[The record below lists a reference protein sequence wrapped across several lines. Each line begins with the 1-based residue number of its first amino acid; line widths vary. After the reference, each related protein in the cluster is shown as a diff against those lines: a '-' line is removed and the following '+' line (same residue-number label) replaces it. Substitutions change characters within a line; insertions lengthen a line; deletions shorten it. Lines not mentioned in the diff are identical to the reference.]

1 MTFRRLVRGRE
12 SLRGRRWVWCV
23 VYLAAL
29 LPITLAP
36 RLGGGVPVPPAGT
49 TAPADI
55 RAPLPLEQLDA
66 EATDRRRREARDSV
80 APIYDLDG
88 EAAGRALQFLADQFD
103 RGRRSEPSSGL
114 PEAARDFLVAN
125 RFSGDIEVRL
135 REAVGAGFRRPV
147 AGGRSLLPVTGPVV
161 LRELPG
167 GRTSR
172 LTAPIDAATPDE
184 ARRTAAAELARGGA
198 SPAEIAALEPLLA
211 DLVTA
216 NLSYDAALTEARRAE
231 AAERVA
237 PLVSRYPAGRTIVR
251 QGETVDEGAER
262 TLAALN
268 RSMAERL
275 SVPTILGHLLLLG
288 LVLFFI
294 DRYVFVDQRSHRRER
309 ELFSLLVV
317 VTIVG
322 LALEGGFL
330 WLFERVASSLSQA
343 PFNDPSLYL
352 PMVPVATGTMLIT
365 LLVSPRAGM
374 AFILFFL
381 PLLGL
386 MTEWDLRSLLFG
398 LLSSLA
404 AIHGITAYRRRS
416 TLIRAGLLLGAI
428 NAIGVLALRG
438 AATSTVPAS
447 HVGFEM
453 ACGFAGGILVSI
465 LVSFLLPMLESTFNI
480 LTDVRLLELS
490 NLANPLL
497 RRLAMES
504 PGSYHH
510 SVIVGTLAEAAAE
523 SIGANALFC
532 RVAAYYHDV
541 GKLVKPTYY
550 VENQKQGENRHDR
563 LKPHLSALV
572 IASHV
577 REGMELA
584 RSHGVPESIL
594 DIIPQHHG
602 TRRIN
607 YFYQKARR
615 SGSLQEGEIREAD
628 FRYPGPRPQSR
639 EAALLMLAD
648 SIEAAARSLDDHH
661 PGRLK
666 GVVNTIVSDVVLD
679 DQFSECDL
687 SFSDLERVR
696 AAFFKA
702 LCSIHHH
709 RIDYPGFD
717 FEAVEARPFRASA
730 THDVPSADA
739 G

>member
-1 MTFRRLVRGRE
+1 
-12 SLRGRRWVWCV
+12 
-23 VYLAAL
+23 
-29 LPITLAP
+29 
-36 RLGGGVPVPPAGT
+36 
-49 TAPADI
+49 
-55 RAPLPLEQLDA
+55 
-66 EATDRRRREARDSV
+66 
-80 APIYDLDG
+80 
-88 EAAGRALQFLADQFD
+88 
-103 RGRRSEPSSGL
+103 
-114 PEAARDFLVAN
+114 
-125 RFSGDIEVRL
+125 
-135 REAVGAGFRRPV
+135 
-147 AGGRSLLPVTGPVV
+147 
-161 LRELPG
+161 
-167 GRTSR
+167 
-172 LTAPIDAATPDE
+172 
-184 ARRTAAAELARGGA
+184 
-198 SPAEIAALEPLLA
+198 
-211 DLVTA
+211 
-216 NLSYDAALTEARRAE
+216 
-231 AAERVA
+231 
-237 PLVSRYPAGRTIVR
+237 
-251 QGETVDEGAER
+251 
-262 TLAALN
+262 
-268 RSMAERL
+268 
-275 SVPTILGHLLLLG
+275 
-288 LVLFFI
+288 
-294 DRYVFVDQRSHRRER
+294 
-309 ELFSLLVV
+309 
-317 VTIVG
+317 
-322 LALEGGFL
+322 
-330 WLFERVASSLSQA
+330 
-343 PFNDPSLYL
+343 
-352 PMVPVATGTMLIT
+352 
-365 LLVSPRAGM
+365 
-374 AFILFFL
+374 
-381 PLLGL
+381 
-386 MTEWDLRSLLFG
+386 
-398 LLSSLA
+398 
-404 AIHGITAYRRRS
+404 
-416 TLIRAGLLLGAI
+416 
-428 NAIGVLALRG
+428 
-438 AATSTVPAS
+438 
-447 HVGFEM
+447 
-453 ACGFAGGILVSI
+453 
-465 LVSFLLPMLESTFNI
+465 
-480 LTDVRLLELS
+480 
-490 NLANPLL
+490 
-497 RRLAMES
+497 MES

-541 GKLVKPTYY
+541 GKLVKPTYF

-615 SGSLQEGEIREAD
+615 SGSLPEGEIREAD

-730 THDVPSADA
+730 THDVPAADA

>member
-1 MTFRRLVRGRE
+1 MTYRPLVRGRE

-36 RLGGGVPVPPAGT
+36 RLGGGVPVPPPGT
-49 TAPADI
+49 VASGDI
-55 RAPLPLEQLDA
+55 RAPLPLEQVDA
-66 EATDRRRREARDSV
+66 EATDRRRREARDAV

-103 RGRRSEPSSGL
+103 KGRRSEAVPGL
-114 PEAARDFLVAN
+114 PEEARVFLAAN

-135 REAVGAGFRRPV
+135 REAIGAGFRRPV
-147 AGGRSLLPVTGPVV
+147 AGGRSLLPISGSVV
-161 LRELPG
+161 LREMPG
-167 GRTSR
+167 GRVSR

-198 SPAEIAALEPLLA
+198 SREEIAALEPLIA
-211 DLVTA
+211 DLVTT
-216 NLSYDAALTEARRAE
+216 NLSYDAALTETRRAE

-251 QGETVDEGAER
+251 QGETVDEGTER
-262 TLAALN
+262 TLALLN
-268 RSMAERL
+268 RRLAERL

-294 DRYVFVDQRSHRRER
+294 DRYVFADRSQRRRH
-309 ELFSLLVV
+309 ELFALLVV
-317 VTIVG
+317 VTVVG

-352 PMVPVATGTMLIT
+352 PMVPVATGAMLVT
-365 LLVSPRAGM
+365 LLVSPRSGM

-404 AIHGITAYRRRS
+404 AIHGVTAYRRRS
-416 TLIRAGLLLGAI
+416 MLIRAGLLLGAI

-453 ACGFAGGILVSI
+453 ACGFAGGILVSV

-541 GKLVKPTYY
+541 GKLVKPTYF

-730 THDVPSADA
+730 THDVPAADA